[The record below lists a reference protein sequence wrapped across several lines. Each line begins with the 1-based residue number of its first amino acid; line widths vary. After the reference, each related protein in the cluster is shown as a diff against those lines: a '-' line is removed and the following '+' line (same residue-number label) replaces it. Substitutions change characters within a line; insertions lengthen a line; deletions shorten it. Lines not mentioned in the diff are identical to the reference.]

1 MSSLPAWLR
10 GWSPARGLTAVAGV
24 AAVLAGVLAVEA
36 VRARREVG
44 RLRGELEASRV
55 AAAADSLQAAGGRPD
70 TAGGL
75 VPGADGPA
83 ARPPGLLAN
92 EVHLARL
99 RRAGLRD
106 PLADLRADLQAHPEL
121 IPVPSRLGGRMGFY
135 SPDDIV
141 LLNDRWVYAYFEDGH
156 TAGSMLLE
164 FDVREGGGIVWRPL
178 AAAAW

>member
-1 MSSLPAWLR
+1 VSSLPAGLR
-10 GWSPARGLTAVAGV
+10 GWFRGRGLAAAALV

-36 VRARREVG
+36 VRARREAA
-44 RLRGELEASRV
+44 RLRTELEAARG
-55 AAAADSLQAAGGRPD
+55 AAADSLETAAGRPDAAGGL
-70 TAGGL
+70 A
-75 VPGADGPA
+75 PGVDGPA
-83 ARPPGLLAN
+83 APPGLLAN

-99 RRAGLRD
+99 RRAGLDD
-106 PLADLRADLQAHPEL
+106 PLADLRADLQARPEL
-121 IPVPSRLGGRMGFY
+121 IPLPGRLGGRMGFY

-164 FDVREGGGIVWRPL
+164 FDVREGGGIAWRPL

>member
-1 MSSLPAWLR
+1 VSSLPPGLR
-10 GWSPARGLTAVAGV
+10 GWSRGRGLAAAAVV

-36 VRARREVG
+36 VRARREAG
-44 RLRGELEASRV
+44 RLRVELEAARG
-55 AAAADSLQAAGGRPD
+55 AAASDSLQVAGARPD
-70 TAGGL
+70 TAGG
-75 VPGADGPA
+75 PA
-83 ARPPGLLAN
+83 PPPGLLAN

-99 RRAGLRD
+99 RRAGLDD

-121 IPVPSRLGGRMGFY
+121 IPVPGRLGGRMGFY

-164 FDVREGGGIVWRPL
+164 FDVREGGGIAWRPL

>member
-1 MSSLPAWLR
+1 VSSLPPGLR
-10 GWSPARGLTAVAGV
+10 GWSRERGLAAAAVV

-36 VRARREVG
+36 VRARREAG
-44 RLRGELEASRV
+44 RLRAELEAARG
-55 AAAADSLQAAGGRPD
+55 AAATDSLQAVGGRPG

-75 VPGADGPA
+75 PPGADGPA
-83 ARPPGLLAN
+83 QPPGLLAQ

-99 RRAGLRD
+99 RRAGLDD
-106 PLADLRADLQAHPEL
+106 PLADLRADLQARPEL
-121 IPVPSRLGGRMGFY
+121 IPLPGRLGGRMGFY

-164 FDVREGGGIVWRPL
+164 FDVREGGGIAWRPL